1 MKLIFYISY
10 ALGGNASTPKG
21 VSEGEEKKI
30 NLKCKA
36 PSEFGN

>member
-10 ALGGNASTPKG
+10 VLGGNASALKV

-30 NLKCKA
+30 KSQFLA
-36 PSEFGN
+36 PSEFVN